1 MIQFCETQDRSNQEL
16 LTFCKGSSSVV
27 RGIVSKVIDLDGPS
41 EPSETSDVEPVLY
54 SNCTS
59 DDQLVDVE
67 DEADFTGCNGIQPR
81 M

>member
-1 MIQFCETQDRSNQEL
+1 MIQSCKIQQEL
-16 LTFCKGSSSVV
+16 FTFCGGSSSVV
-27 RGIVSKVIDLDGPS
+27 RGIVSRLIDLDPP
-41 EPSETSDVEPVLY
+41 EPSELSDVEPVLF